1 MHLATG
7 ACGAYGGGLV
17 SPPIIH
23 SPNAL
28 SSNAL
33 SSNARGALWMLASAG
48 CFTVMAILL
57 KLLNQAHYPESQ
69 MIFFRCAAGVVAI
82 VPFVMRAGASAFSMK
97 RPWVVARRCFF
108 STLGFFASFYAF
120 AHLPLADAQAI
131 SFSRVLF
138 ITVLAVWLLKE
149 QVGVRRWA
157 AVAIGFV
164 GVMIML
170 RPTGGVAPDIATLAA
185 LASAFLFGVT
195 IVTVKDLTR
204 DHSSLTLVAYTN
216 IFTTLV
222 GLPFAF
228 LAWVQPTWIDLLL
241 FLGMG
246 FAGVGAQSCYVRALS
261 AADASLMGLI
271 DYVRLPLAIFFG
283 WLIFHERPDIWM
295 LTGAAIII
303 GSTIYIT
310 WREARTKAVTS
321 PDKGSPP

>member
-1 MHLATG
+1 
-7 ACGAYGGGLV
+7 
-17 SPPIIH
+17 
-23 SPNAL
+23 
-28 SSNAL
+28 
-33 SSNARGALWMLASAG
+33 MLASAG
-48 CFTVMAILL
+48 CFTAMAILL

-69 MIFFRCAAGVVAI
+69 MIFFRCAAGIVAI
-82 VPFVMRAGASAFSMK
+82 LPFALRAGISAFHVK
-97 RPWVVARRCFF
+97 RPWTVARRCFF

-138 ITVLAVWLLKE
+138 ITILAVWLLNEK
-149 QVGVRRWA
+149 VGVRRWA
-157 AVAIGFV
+157 AVMIGFV
-164 GVMIML
+164 GVIIML
-170 RPTGGVAPDIATLAA
+170 RPTGDTPPNIATLAA

-216 IFTTLV
+216 IFTTVV

-228 LAWVQPTWIDLLL
+228 LAWKQPSFVDFLL

-261 AADASLMGLI
+261 TADASLMGLI

-283 WLIFHERPDIWM
+283 WLIFQERPDLWM
-295 LTGAAIII
+295 LLGAAIII
-303 GSTIYIT
+303 SSTLYIT
-310 WREARTKAVTS
+310 WRESRRVAEPITS
-321 PDKGSPP
+321 PDKESPP

>member
-1 MHLATG
+1 MPALKWRSPRPSTAPTVPPPVSL
-7 ACGAYGGGLV
+7 LV
-17 SPPIIH
+17 PLSP
-23 SPNAL
+23 
-28 SSNAL
+28 
-33 SSNARGALWMLASAG
+33 NARGALWMLASAC
-48 CFTVMAILL
+48 CFTAMAILL

-69 MIFFRCAAGVVAI
+69 MIFFRCAAGIVAI
-82 VPFVMRAGASAFSMK
+82 VPFVARAGVGALK
-97 RPWVVARRCFF
+97 VNRPWVVFRRCLF

-138 ITVLAVWLLKE
+138 ITVLAVWLLNE
-149 QVGVRRWA
+149 QVGMRRWA
-157 AVAIGFV
+157 AVGIGFV
-164 GVMIML
+164 GVLIML
-170 RPTGGVAPDIATLAA
+170 RPTGDTPPNIATLAA

-216 IFTTLV
+216 IFTTVV

-228 LAWVQPTWIDLLL
+228 LAWIQPNFTDLLL

-261 AADASLMGLI
+261 SADASLMGLI

-283 WLIFHERPDIWM
+283 WLIFNERPDHLM
-295 LTGAAIII
+295 LLGAAIII
-303 GSTIYIT
+303 GSTVYIT
-310 WREARTKAVTS
+310 WREARAKTVIS
-321 PDKGSPP
+321 PDTSTPP